1 MSRTILLLA
10 CRRCR
15 QLMPEADFRPVL
27 DLVCSECAASIL
39 VGPRPIDIRAATLT
53 RQRNALAKACREL
66 VDAGERILS
75 LDDSGSLAAC
85 AYQGPPP
92 KKWAREVAPALD
104 ARAATVQK
112 VQAMIKDS
120 VIQARAALAEV
131 EANP

>member
-1 MSRTILLLA
+1 MTHRDRGSGEGRSA
-10 CRRCR
+10 AAFAAHKRR
-15 QLMPEADFRPVL
+15 
-27 DLVCSECAASIL
+27 
-39 VGPRPIDIRAATLT
+39 IDRLETAL

-120 VIQARAALAEV
+120 VIQARAALADV
-131 EANP
+131 ENEK